1 MYLLTAVHRNLCL
14 RPASTI
20 IFLHLS
26 PATHV
31 ACLSKTS
38 AATNLFQDFQFSSTQ
53 NINCLEVTLLGAGSS
68 TGDSQILFSQYDPIQ
83 KSWSNAL
90 RPSQRPPLPPRRA
103 STRLTSTRRVT
114 TSTAECA
121 ACSRPARPFAHHYFP
136 QHQSSSEHE
145 LGWRHGCVSV

>member
-20 IFLHLS
+20 SFLHLS

-90 RPSQRPPLPPRRA
+90 RPSQRPPLPPAVAPQDWQAPGGWQQALQSVRRA
-103 STRLTSTRRVT
+103 AGPPALLHTTISPNTS
-114 TSTAECA
+114 
-121 ACSRPARPFAHHYFP
+121 PAVNM
-136 QHQSSSEHE
+136 S
-145 LGWRHGCVSV
+145 